1 MIKIRIG
8 TFETNSSSVHTLCI
22 ATDEEWRKLKN
33 EELLIDLRNTGFITL
48 DEAIN
53 DLILYTSYTAED
65 IKNLPREII
74 YSLLYENY
82 IAKTLSDYTESEYLE
97 YYEEEY
103 ITPKGEK
110 LHVFGLFGRD
120 S

>member
-22 ATDEEWRKLKN
+22 ATDEEWQKLKN
-33 EELLIDLRNTGFITL
+33 EELLIDLTNTGFITL
-48 DEAIN
+48 DEAIH
-53 DLILYTSYTAED
+53 DLVLCTPYIEED
-65 IKNLPREII
+65 IKKLPREVI

-82 IAKTLSDYTESEYLE
+82 IAKTLSDYIENEDLE

-103 ITPKGEK
+103 TTPKGEV
-110 LHVFGLFGRD
+110 LHVFGQFGRD
-120 S
+120 G